1 MVMNKGI
8 RTLLQLDRSSSLF
21 PDQLAD
27 ILAGREFDESIK
39 GLEANELSQ
48 VVEYLDKVRPSPLI
62 LAAIS

>member
-21 PDQLAD
+21 PDQLSD